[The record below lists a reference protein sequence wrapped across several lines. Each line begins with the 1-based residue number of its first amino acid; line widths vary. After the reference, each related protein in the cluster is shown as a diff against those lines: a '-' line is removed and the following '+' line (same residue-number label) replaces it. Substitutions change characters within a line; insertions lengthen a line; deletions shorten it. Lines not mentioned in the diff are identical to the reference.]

1 MMMMTAMLRR
11 AVVPGWRAVGQ
22 EMGRKMSTVGKEKAS
37 LRLRHNVT
45 LFHDQPSNLRRVSTF
60 LVSHMVLVALAVP
73 FAPLVLYYVEKKAEE
88 AQDEKDAE
96 EAQKANDLLSS
107 STSSSSSSSPLLSPD
122 PSTSSSSSSSSPDGV
137 PVQETTSEVAVE
149 GGVSEKRKKTREEIR
164 REVIKSDGKVLG
176 VMALGVAVLG
186 VAAMGVHRISR
197 RQVFQL
203 RVLRNGKLLEI
214 DVPDVMGRMVTHT
227 VGPRSLVAQT
237 EGEVWRLALRP
248 LSVPDGQR
256 QPFRLLRPSTWNW
269 HASKLYGEFRR
280 KTDLQTQGIYQAAT
294 PDPSSPQPSVPYFG
308 LSPYF
313 ALDVADQAV
322 SDLSL
327 LQPSVHVFDL
337 PQDKLPPHARRFLR
351 KFFSD
356 TPISDSDLLELLSAL
371 QLDPSSMILYT
382 GPSTPFSR
390 AVHRP

>member
-1 MMMMTAMLRR
+1 
-11 AVVPGWRAVGQ
+11 
-22 EMGRKMSTVGKEKAS
+22 MSTMGKEKGS

-45 LFHDQPSNLRRVSTF
+45 LFHDKPSNLRRVSTL

-73 FAPLVLYYVEKKAEE
+73 FAPLVLYYVERKAEE
-88 AQDEKDAE
+88 ALDAKDAE
-96 EAQKANDLLSS
+96 EAKRIKEAEGTEGTEISQGYTKGDTKGEAKDLLSS
-107 STSSSSSSSPLLSPD
+107 SSD
-122 PSTSSSSSSSSPDGV
+122 AVVPSGV
-137 PVQETTSEVAVE
+137 PPAQEASTPSEGPEKVTASGTGE
-149 GGVSEKRKKTREEIR
+149 GEKRRKTREEIR

-176 VMALGVAVLG
+176 VMALAVMMLG

-214 DVPDVMGRMVTHT
+214 DVPDVMGRMATHT

-371 QLDPSSMILYT
+371 QLDPSAMVLYT

>member
-1 MMMMTAMLRR
+1 
-11 AVVPGWRAVGQ
+11 
-22 EMGRKMSTVGKEKAS
+22 MGRKISTMGKEKGS
-37 LRLRHNVT
+37 LRLRYNVT
-45 LFHDQPSNLRRVSTF
+45 IFHDKPSNLRRVSTF

-88 AQDEKDAE
+88 AQDAQEAEDRAKDLKVS
-96 EAQKANDLLSS
+96 QVSQVSQGTQDSPPSS
-107 STSSSSSSSPLLSPD
+107 DPITTSVAASGLPVDPTS
-122 PSTSSSSSSSSPDGV
+122 PSTEEV
-137 PVQETTSEVAVE
+137 RETVE
-149 GGVSEKRKKTREEIR
+149 PEKRKKTREEIR

-176 VMALGVAVLG
+176 VMALAVMMLG

-214 DVPDVMGRMVTHT
+214 DVPDVMGRMATHT
-227 VGPRSLVAQT
+227 VGPKSLVGQT

-256 QPFRLLRPSTWNW
+256 QPFRVLRPSTWNW
-269 HASKLYGEFRR
+269 HASKVYGEFRR
-280 KTDLQTQGIYQAAT
+280 KTDLQTQGIYQAAA
-294 PDPSSPQPSVPYFG
+294 PDPSSLQPSVPYFG

-313 ALDVADQAV
+313 APDVADQAV

-371 QLDPSSMILYT
+371 QLDPSAMILYT